1 MHARTVQHGMV
12 YYTHILYIAHTT
24 QVWFKHIII
33 KTSNTIWLY
42 MYLRFC
48 ARGECVRVPIKN
60 YCIIII
66 LSFSSFFCLSSWTGI
81 KIIDSKIKYTGRI
94 NYLLPVPHLPYPR
107 QQGGRPCDDELA
119 ALHHLSMAYTC
130 ILHIITYYTHTYM
143 YHTHTYMYMYI
154 HTCMYTC
161 ACRSAAPTHNT

>member
-1 MHARTVQHGMV
+1 MV
-12 YYTHILYIAHTT
+12 YYTHILYTAHTT
-24 QVWFKHIII
+24 QVWFKHIIT
-33 KTSNTIWLY
+33 KTSNTILWLY
-42 MYLRFC
+42 MYLRF
-48 ARGECVRVPIKN
+48 APWSECVRVPIKN

-66 LSFSSFFCLSSWTGI
+66 IPSFSSFFCLSSWTGI

-94 NYLLPVPHLPYPR
+94 NYLLLVPHPPYPR

-119 ALHHLSMAYTC
+119 ALHHLSMAY

-143 YHTHTYMYMYI
+143 YHTHVYI
-154 HTCMYTC
+154 HVYTCMYTC